1 MLHRL
6 TIGHLDPAAV
16 QRRQTVPTKSLEMD
30 VVHRL
35 VDELGEKDA
44 EGNVTLGGCKVKF
57 HNAAVSC
64 LWMGGKTNRV
74 AEEFALRMNRET
86 GCLLADV
93 DCGRVIDP
101 GELAGLNVS
110 DRLEERRKSLAD
122 EAEKEAEK
130 KATLVR

>member
-16 QRRQTVPTKSLEMD
+16 ERRQTVPTKALELD

-35 VDELGEKDA
+35 LGALGQKDA

-64 LWMGGKTNRV
+64 LWMGGNTNRV
-74 AEEFALRMNRET
+74 AEEFALRMNQET

-93 DCGRVIDP
+93 DCGLVIDP
-101 GELAGLNVS
+101 GKLVGLSIS
-110 DRLEERRKSLAD
+110 DRLDERREPLAEENIE
-122 EAEKEAEK
+122 EADQ